1 MPVYHSGRLSQT
13 QRPDY
18 NYPLRPQTP
27 DLTLPMAPRNLMVTS
42 PYLIGIADIRWDNPT
57 LIPENN
63 GLCIVGVNVYRSTDN
78 PYGPYEKINDSIVTA
93 LFFRD
98 QTQEYLVERED
109 ATPTLKFYE
118 EPDNKWVV
126 WTRYKP
132 VVKSGSNGD
141 TSFRSQDV
149 LVEIDDGDGQWL
161 QVPAFALNGRTGEI
175 TLISGFTYNYT
186 LEQTIPPRL
195 PKPPNGK
202 VRLSYR
208 YLKHAVVSAL
218 NQRIYYKVTTVANDP
233 SNPGSYIETPI
244 EEVSARSTFDI
255 EEVDWVW
262 REAINRNRWL
272 LEQGGER
279 VKVFI
284 RKWMGESCDSYEY
297 QYGQSHHDCPQ
308 CFPSGQ
314 MITMSDGAPKRIE
327 DVVKGDEILSLN
339 GTIQSVI
346 DTFSRDYNGPLYSIK
361 CIGKDPILCTS
372 EHPFL
377 IIRREDA
384 WCKRWGDERNKCIP
398 LKKSYCKKGYHTNAT
413 DCTYAP
419 KPVWETSSN
428 LKKGDYLLVPRIKEE
443 ISELSD
449 GLLFLLGFYT
459 AEGCVST
466 NSSNLENRLRFGIGE
481 QWLVDLV
488 KATFLSEFNK
498 ELKECSVSENMKEL
512 WICDK
517 TVADIFKDNC
527 GKGAHTKKLS
537 SQILMSSK
545 NGLCAFMSGYIMGDG
560 HVSKSTNNLGSIVFA
575 TVSEFLAFQL
585 ELICAKIGISLSL
598 HLTYHD
604 DPRGPDKSGYIYT
617 GALSSLAAQKIPL
630 YGRKNIRRELKKNQR
645 KIIVHDDWVAYPI
658 SEIHVTH
665 SNIKVYNFEVSDNN
679 TYLVNNC
686 VVHNC
691 FGTNYKGG
699 FDGPYDIIIAP
710 PETERSIELS
720 DMGLHIR
727 YDWLTWTSDYPLLN
741 ERDVIVRQNNERYI
755 VGPVNYQGSRGA
767 IYQQHF
773 TISHIDE
780 KDIRYKLSITGGEM
794 SVPASSD
801 VYREPLKSPASPVIN
816 AKPEIPEPRIIRG
829 RTVTFENITW

>member
-63 GLCIVGVNVYRSTDN
+63 GLCIAGVNVYRSTDN
-78 PYGPYEKINDSIVTA
+78 PYGPYEKINDTIVTA

-132 VVKSGSNGD
+132 VVKPGSNGD
-141 TSFRSQDV
+141 SSFRSQDV

-175 TLISGFTYNYT
+175 TLISGFTYNHT

-202 VRLSYR
+202 IRLSYR

-218 NQRIYYKVTTVANDP
+218 NQRIYYKVTTVAHDP
-233 SNPGSYIETPI
+233 SNPGSYIETPLD
-244 EEVSARSTFDI
+244 EVSARSTFDI
-255 EEVDWVW
+255 EEVDWIW
-262 REAINRNRWL
+262 REAINRNRWM

-284 RKWMGESCDSYEY
+284 RKWMGETCDSYEY
-297 QYGQSHHDCPQ
+297 QYGQSHHDCP
-308 CFPSGQ
+308 
-314 MITMSDGAPKRIE
+314 
-327 DVVKGDEILSLN
+327 
-339 GTIQSVI
+339 
-346 DTFSRDYNGPLYSIK
+346 
-361 CIGKDPILCTS
+361 
-372 EHPFL
+372 
-377 IIRREDA
+377 
-384 WCKRWGDERNKCIP
+384 
-398 LKKSYCKKGYHTNAT
+398 
-413 DCTYAP
+413 
-419 KPVWETSSN
+419 
-428 LKKGDYLLVPRIKEE
+428 
-443 ISELSD
+443 
-449 GLLFLLGFYT
+449 
-459 AEGCVST
+459 
-466 NSSNLENRLRFGIGE
+466 
-481 QWLVDLV
+481 
-488 KATFLSEFNK
+488 
-498 ELKECSVSENMKEL
+498 
-512 WICDK
+512 
-517 TVADIFKDNC
+517 NC
-527 GKGAHTKKLS
+527 
-537 SQILMSSK
+537 M
-545 NGLCAFMSGYIMGDG
+545 
-560 HVSKSTNNLGSIVFA
+560 
-575 TVSEFLAFQL
+575 
-585 ELICAKIGISLSL
+585 
-598 HLTYHD
+598 
-604 DPRGPDKSGYIYT
+604 
-617 GALSSLAAQKIPL
+617 
-630 YGRKNIRRELKKNQR
+630 
-645 KIIVHDDWVAYPI
+645 
-658 SEIHVTH
+658 
-665 SNIKVYNFEVSDNN
+665 
-679 TYLVNNC
+679 
-686 VVHNC
+686 
-691 FGTNYKGG
+691 GTNYKGG
-699 FDGPYDIIIAP
+699 FDGPYDIVIAP

-780 KDIRYKLSITGGEM
+780 KDIRYKLSITGGET

-801 VYREPLKSPASPVIN
+801 VYREALKSPASPVIN